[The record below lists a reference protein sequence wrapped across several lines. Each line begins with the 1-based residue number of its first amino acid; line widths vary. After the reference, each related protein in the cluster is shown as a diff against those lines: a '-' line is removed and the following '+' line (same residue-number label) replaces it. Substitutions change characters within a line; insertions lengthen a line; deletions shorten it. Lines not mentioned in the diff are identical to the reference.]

1 MHVCEFSGLT
11 KAEALGGRK
20 VHRIT
25 SDNVKLS
32 YLIICTD
39 FAPVCKMLSS
49 RSAMRL
55 IRYFRRLDIL

>member
-1 MHVCEFSGLT
+1 MHVCEFAGFT

-32 YLIICTD
+32 
-39 FAPVCKMLSS
+39 
-49 RSAMRL
+49 
-55 IRYFRRLDIL
+55 